1 MMKRIYLQKAK
12 NQIARPNTIRDIN
25 RQIVLSYIR
34 ESSPI
39 SRAEIARETNLQR
52 SSVSSIVDSLQMTG
66 LIEEIGSGQS
76 SGGRKPTLLKLKTG
90 TPVALG
96 VDVTPRKITI
106 ALSDLAGQVLDKEV
120 IPISSD
126 LDFISGQI
134 LQKISEI
141 IGRHPETNEELE
153 VGISIP
159 GIADQAKGESIYI
172 PYFQWSN
179 WDISCQITKKFGL
192 PVTIDNDANAIALA
206 ELWFGNEKIR
216 KYSNFITVLIGEGVG
231 TGIIF
236 DGQIYRGESGA
247 AGEFGHMTVGVDGP
261 VQCSC
266 GNYDCWEAHA
276 SEKAIIARYHRL
288 HNARMLNT
296 SGMDIGQLIGLANIG
311 EESAVAALKET
322 ARYLGMGLSNL
333 IVGFSP
339 QAIVV
344 SGAITKAWDLIS
356 EEVEAVAERSI
367 RHDLPKTVI
376 IPSSLGENPTLM
388 GALSIVLA
396 RKFASASRN

>member
-1 MMKRIYLQKAK
+1 MKRIYLQKAK

-34 ESSPI
+34 ERSPI

-52 SSVSSIVDSLQMTG
+52 SSVSSIVDGLQIAG

-76 SGGRKPTLLKLKTG
+76 SGGRKPTLLMLKTG

-96 VDVTPRKITI
+96 VDITPRKITI
-106 ALSDLAGQVLDKEV
+106 ALSDLAGQVLDKEI

-126 LDFISGQI
+126 LDFVTEQI
-134 LQKISEI
+134 LQKISVI
-141 IGRHPETNEELE
+141 IGRHPETDDDLA

-159 GIADQAKGESIYI
+159 GIADQTKGESLYI

-179 WDISCQITKKFGL
+179 WDISSQITKRFGL
-192 PVTIDNDANAIALA
+192 PVAIDNDANAIALA
-206 ELWFGNEKIR
+206 ELWFGHEKIR
-216 KYSNFITVLIGEGVG
+216 KYSNFVAVLIGEGVG

-236 DGQIYRGESGA
+236 DGQIYRGERGA
-247 AGEFGHMTVGVDGP
+247 AGEFGHMIVGINGA

-266 GNYDCWEAHA
+266 GSYDCWEAHA

-288 HNARMLNT
+288 HNERMPNT
-296 SGMDIGQLIGLANIG
+296 SDMNISQLIELAHIG
-311 EESAVAALKET
+311 EESALAALKET

-333 IVGFSP
+333 IVGLSP

-344 SGAITKAWDLIS
+344 SGSITKAWDLIFDDIVS
-356 EEVEAVAERSI
+356 VTERNI
-367 RHDLPKTVI
+367 RHDLPRTVVM
-376 IPSSLGENPTLM
+376 PSSLGENPTLM
-388 GALSIVLA
+388 GALSLVLA

>member
-1 MMKRIYLQKAK
+1 MKRIYLQKAK

-34 ESSPI
+34 ERSPI

-52 SSVSSIVDSLQMTG
+52 SSVSSIVDGLQIAG

-96 VDVTPRKITI
+96 VDITPRKITI
-106 ALSDLAGQVLDKEV
+106 ALSDLAGQVLDKEI

-126 LDFISGQI
+126 LDFVTEQI
-134 LQKISEI
+134 LQKISVI
-141 IGRHPETNEELE
+141 IGRHPETDDDLA

-159 GIADQAKGESIYI
+159 GIADQTKGESLYI

-179 WDISCQITKKFGL
+179 WDISSQITKRFGL
-192 PVTIDNDANAIALA
+192 PVAIDNDANAIALA
-206 ELWFGNEKIR
+206 ELWFGHEKIR
-216 KYSNFITVLIGEGVG
+216 KYSNFVAVLIGEGVG

-236 DGQIYRGESGA
+236 DGQIYRGERGA
-247 AGEFGHMTVGVDGP
+247 AGEFGHMIVGINGA

-266 GNYDCWEAHA
+266 GSYDCWEAHA

-288 HNARMLNT
+288 HNERMPNT
-296 SGMDIGQLIGLANIG
+296 SDMNISQLIELAHIG
-311 EESAVAALKET
+311 EESALAALKET

-333 IVGFSP
+333 IVGLSP

-344 SGAITKAWDLIS
+344 SGSITKAWDLIFDDIVS
-356 EEVEAVAERSI
+356 VTERNI
-367 RHDLPKTVI
+367 RHDLPRTVVM
-376 IPSSLGENPTLM
+376 PSSLGENPTLM
-388 GALSIVLA
+388 GALSLVLA